1 MKAAMKILGQFLI
14 TTALL
19 WSTHVF
25 AQIGIIATINQQPV
39 TNYDVEQRALF
50 LEFATNIEITDQNR
64 ERIFEDALQLII
76 DDKLRLA
83 EVKTLFPDV
92 EALVMPQVRDFM
104 NQNFGRAGK
113 SGSAVLRDAGIDPMT
128 VQQKY
133 ISDIAWSNYISER
146 FSEKFSNIETLIDD
160 EIERIKLNA
169 SKPQLKLSEIVLVP
183 GQARSLEATQALA
196 EEMIAAIKKGASFA
210 EIARQYSIAGSAS
223 RGGNIGWV
231 VMEKLPRTFREALAG
246 LDNGAV
252 TAPILLD
259 GAVYILRRAGE
270 RKDGLVDVTQA
281 RVWLARAILPINA
294 KASEAERLEA
304 AAVVSRDTQDVAN
317 CDAMTTL
324 NDGYGSGAVSRLDDM
339 LVADMAPQMQQL
351 ISKLE
356 PGKPSEPL
364 AFAEGIAS
372 LMLCKRQ
379 EPKLDLPERAEI
391 RQAYLDRIYGSLS
404 ERQVLK
410 LRRMAVIERRDQ

>member
-146 FSEKFSNIETLIDD
+146 FSEKFSNIETRIDD

-169 SKPQLKLSEIVLVP
+169 SKPRLTTFEIVLVP

-196 EEMIAAIKKGASFA
+196 EEMIAAIKKGRVLLKLPANILLLALREAAIS
-210 EIARQYSIAGSAS
+210 AGSLWKS
-223 RGGNIGWV
+223 CPVHFVKRWPG
-231 VMEKLPRTFREALAG
+231 F
-246 LDNGAV
+246 DNGAV
-252 TAPILLD
+252 TALIFPTERSIFCVARRAERRSCRRD
-259 GAVYILRRAGE
+259 PGPGAV
-270 RKDGLVDVTQA
+270 
-281 RVWLARAILPINA
+281 ARAILPINA

-304 AAVVSRDTQDVAN
+304 R
-317 CDAMTTL
+317 
-324 NDGYGSGAVSRLDDM
+324 RLCPATRGCGE
-339 LVADMAPQMQQL
+339 L
-351 ISKLE
+351 
-356 PGKPSEPL
+356 
-364 AFAEGIAS
+364 
-372 LMLCKRQ
+372 
-379 EPKLDLPERAEI
+379 
-391 RQAYLDRIYGSLS
+391 
-404 ERQVLK
+404 
-410 LRRMAVIERRDQ
+410 